1 MENAEGLAFVSDASP
16 FLLMKIMIQ
25 YDPRNKLATAHMV
38 LYSLAHDRCIDKF
51 SMENALK
58 EVDEFTDFLIRN
70 DTHPIVFKIIDL
82 LKPGR
87 KIIEIHLNGDSSL
100 KEIIEVAFADFNKA
114 IEMIGDVLIRKLP
127 IEEDNY

>member
-1 MENAEGLAFVSDASP
+1 
-16 FLLMKIMIQ
+16 MIK

-38 LYSLAHDRCIDKF
+38 LYSLVHDRSIDEF

-58 EVDEFTDFLIRN
+58 EVDDFIDFLIRN
-70 DTHPIVFKIIDL
+70 DTHPVVFKIVDL

-114 IEMIGDVLIRKLP
+114 VDMIGDVLEKKLP
-127 IEEDNY
+127 NEDIG